1 MFVFRH
7 RCALAAAAL
16 AGLFLGSSAFAQT
29 DNGWGQW
36 EKIEGGSQRKWTGGY
51 SHCQPSH
58 STGASAFTWEC
69 RPCEGAASGYGNYC
83 WVGYSFEYMAC
94 DDTTK
99 EPLGYRLETY
109 RRKTQKRCGP
119 EEYKNTVH
127 DGFDRWGEVIAKED
141 EGRFG
146 TPNPVTPENPP
157 SSLKGPETA
166 DGGNVPEDEKSFH
179 KAEKKEEPKTDTS
192 KTDTSKSDTSK
203 SDTSK
208 TDTSK
213 TDTNVKT
220 STDKGKVE
228 KRPRKEVKEV
238 RRTSTRRARIDNGQT
253 TSTGGVS
260 PEAATAIGTGIA
272 VGIGLGLGGG
282 RMGGDRMGGDRGMMR
297 DR

>member
-1 MFVFRH
+1 MLTFRH
-7 RCALAAAAL
+7 RCALAAVTL
-16 AGLFLGSSAFAQT
+16 AGLFLGPPAFAQT

-58 STGASAFTWEC
+58 LTGASAFTWEC

-83 WVGYSFEYMAC
+83 WVGYSFDYMAC

-99 EPLGYRLETY
+99 EPKGYRLETY

-146 TPNPVTPENPP
+146 TPNNVTPENPP
-157 SSLKGPETA
+157 SGLKGPDTA
-166 DGGNVPEDEKSFH
+166 NGGNVPEDDESFH
-179 KAEKKEEPKTDTS
+179 KAEKKDEPKTDTGKTETG
-192 KTDTSKSDTSK
+192 KTDTAKTDTGK
-203 SDTSK
+203 TETSK
-208 TDTSK
+208 TDTGA
-213 TDTNVKT
+213 KT
-220 STDKGKVE
+220 STGAKADKH
-228 KRPRKEVKEV
+228 PRKEVK
-238 RRTSTRRARIDNGQT
+238 RTTTRRARIDNGQT
-253 TSTGGVS
+253 TSTGGLS
-260 PEAATAIGTGIA
+260 PEAASAISTGI
-272 VGIGLGLGGG
+272 GIGLGVGLGAG